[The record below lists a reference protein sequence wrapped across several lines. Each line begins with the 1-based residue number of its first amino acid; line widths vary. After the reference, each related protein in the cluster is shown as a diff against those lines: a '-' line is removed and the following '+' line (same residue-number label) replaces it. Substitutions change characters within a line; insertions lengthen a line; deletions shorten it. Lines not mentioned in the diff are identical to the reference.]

1 MFTWMYYLKT
11 LIKSKKY
18 NFIQNGPHC
27 IRLLPPISCELL
39 LTRHVAVLVE
49 FYSMLDVVS
58 ALTHQQCDEFFY
70 RPCFR
75 GYTTPKNPWD

>member
-27 IRLLPPISCELL
+27 IQLLPPISCKLL
-39 LTRHVAVLVE
+39 LTWHVAVLMK
-49 FYSMLDVVS
+49 FHSMLDVVS
-58 ALTHQQCDEFFY
+58 TLSHQ
-70 RPCFR
+70 P
-75 GYTTPKNPWD
+75 